1 MVLSEVYVPSNIP
14 NKGKRSFDAGNRV
27 KKCLKHPGVRLLV
40 INLLPYGAVA
50 CPLRGFMDA

>member
-1 MVLSEVYVPSNIP
+1 MVLSEVYVPSSVS
-14 NKGKRSFDAGNRV
+14 NKRKRRFDAENRV